1 MHIGNRIK
9 EILGE
14 KGRTAIWLAS
24 QIPCE
29 RSTCIIYSG
38 ARTSMSNC
46 FAAYR
51 QYWGIIF
58 SWNFQKRCRTNL
70 TARNDRKDG

>member
-14 KGRTAIWLAS
+14 KAVLPFGWHLKYHVNV
-24 QIPCE
+24 Q
-29 RSTCIIYSG
+29 TCIIYSG